1 MPSPELIA
9 HWPVRAA
16 GMEPLD
22 ALSAA
27 PSFTA
32 VATCAA
38 LLWLVYRA
46 WLVMVIKEDDL
57 IKLLGLDVPAAPQVS
72 LAGIKADGAVLH
84 WEPAEPRS
92 GVQAYQIKIN
102 GVFVEEVGPKDT
114 SVNITNLKPATAYTV
129 RVIAINHHNFHTQS
143 EPLRFRT
150 KLPSTDDFFDFTAY
164 NRAVEVAND
173 EEHENDEKWWVEPK
187 IVPCKAFL
195 EPSSPLPAT
204 SDMVRSH
211 SNSTS
216 HPRRVTSGRR
226 NSPASANTYH
236 QIDDSAEDSKSG
248 ETEAQLQA
256 EGDKLRSDI
265 STTRKAIDEEE
276 KTFKDQKD
284 VFSQR
289 HNELKDE
296 LARKT
301 AASTELRKEV
311 VNLEKENQRA
321 QAKKSAEEKALQ
333 QKLNERKK
341 MQDDVQRFKVEM
353 DDMAAEIERIG
364 HQKVEYQQTAEQK
377 AQELRDKHT
386 EELQII
392 RALEESVR
400 EMGIQNRILEEE
412 RKKYE
417 GAEGDIDAE
426 LRAQWAEEERQWNER
441 IRGLQQRYQAAWAAL
456 QAADRAYNEAQNQ
469 FQILSNRAA
478 SQSQMFRPPPV
489 LDAAPSRRT
498 SQRRRQHAG
507 SVGQES
513 FSVAPGFPVTTAPY
527 NNNSITSISP
537 TITTST
543 PFFNF
548 ANGAVPISNRESSF
562 SPAEIEMLT
571 GGAPMSPNA
580 GALLPS
586 DLFSNETDR
595 SADEAESEYKPD
607 FDEDRNSSGSLGVM
621 QDVLAIPGLGALQ
634 ARETANRS
642 PSSPASA
649 QSRSPSLFA
658 SPRGS
663 SNQLPIGHYP
673 QDSGKEADAMSVK
686 SLSGSTRGV
695 SGSTLQSRFGQLFN
709 RQRGKTMSDE
719 GPALGSLKPSQSHS
733 MPRPEHGDLDPIG
746 TQRRRGSHSGG
757 TSWMDSMSKP
767 FRSSTGTSSGSP
779 SHVQTRKRGFKL
791 FPSKEEEPSWP
802 PAFGVERPPSPR
814 PGSTR
819 SFGDLIQLPR
829 PSTESSQR
837 FGWGPAEPPAQRSS
851 PLNHNVELGYNTMSG
866 FSRHPSRRPSVQ
878 YGPSSGLGYDDVVDD
893 NFDFAPATR
902 SPPQAPIGTR
912 PPSQPQPTPATP
924 PSGKLN
930 PAAPVFKGLWG
941 RSADKNKPEKERPEK
956 SSKSKSKHKS
966 KSDSVDT
973 TDEPFPS
980 ATATTDFAT
989 SVTSTVPTVET
1000 PPNTD
1005 FLANL
1010 DVSPTSTRK
1019 SRDGRAS
1026 TVTSNAETASL
1037 SLSASWSP
1045 RASLDRSESRNSESV
1060 TGTSVGK
1067 ESWMSKL
1074 SRKGSSSKFQLP
1086 GFGGSIKEKSSGF
1099 FSRSPRVDRD
1109 HDDDGYASNAGTEPP
1124 TPGLVSSFSAAS
1136 SPQVGPERSKE
1147 EKRADRSS
1155 GLSWSS
1161 LRRKKKVGS
1170 EKAPSINESVASERD
1185 EEDATAAAN
1194 AEEKERERE
1203 SAEGLGV
1210 SGA

>member
-1 MPSPELIA
+1 MPSPELVA
-9 HWPVRAA
+9 HFPVRAA
-16 GMEPLD
+16 GMEPLE
-22 ALSAA
+22 ALASA
-27 PSFTA
+27 PSLTA
-32 VATCAA
+32 LATCAA

-72 LAGIKADGAVLH
+72 LAAIKADGAVFH

-92 GVQAYQIKIN
+92 SIQAYQIKIN

-114 SVNITNLKPATAYTV
+114 SVNVANLKPGTAYTL

-150 KLPSTDDFFDFTAY
+150 KPPSSDDFFDFAAY
-164 NRAVEVAND
+164 NRAVEIAND
-173 EEHENDEKWWVEPK
+173 DEHEHDEKWWVEPK
-187 IVPCKAFL
+187 ITPCKGFL
-195 EPSSPLPAT
+195 EPTSPLPT
-204 SDMVRSH
+204 PSDMVRSQ

-216 HPRRVTSGRR
+216 HPRRATTGRR
-226 NSPASANTYH
+226 NSPANSSAY
-236 QIDDSAEDSKSG
+236 QQADDSAEDAKSG

-265 STTRKAIDEEE
+265 AVTRKAIDEEE
-276 KTFKDQKD
+276 KGFKDQKD
-284 VFSQR
+284 VFNAK

-301 AASTELRKEV
+301 AASSELRKEV

-321 QAKKSAEEKALQ
+321 QAKKTAEEKSLDK
-333 QKLNERKK
+333 KLNERKK
-341 MQDDVQRFKVEM
+341 MQDDVQRFKSEM
-353 DDMAAEIERIG
+353 DDMAGEMERIG
-364 HQKVEYQQTAEQK
+364 QQQVDYQKSSEQK
-377 AQELRDKHT
+377 AAELRDKHS
-386 EELQII
+386 EELGAI
-392 RALEESVR
+392 RALEDSVR
-400 EMGIQNRILEEE
+400 ETGIQNRILEEE
-412 RKKYE
+412 RKKFE

-426 LRAQWAEEERQWNER
+426 LRAQWAEEERQWSDR
-441 IRGLQQRYQAAWAAL
+441 IRGLQQRYQTAWATL
-456 QAADRAYNEAQNQ
+456 QAADRTYNEAQNQ
-469 FQILSNRAA
+469 LQILSNRAA
-478 SQSQMFRPPPV
+478 NQPQVFRQPPV
-489 LDAAPSRRT
+489 LEAAPSRRA
-498 SQRRRQHAG
+498 SQRRRHHAG
-507 SVGQES
+507 SIGQDS
-513 FSVAPGFPVTTAPY
+513 FSATPGFPVTTAPY
-527 NNNSITSISP
+527 NNNSISSISP
-537 TITTST
+537 IVISES

-548 ANGAVPISNRESSF
+548 ANGAVPITNRESSF
-562 SPAEIEMLT
+562 SAAEIEMLT

-595 SADEAESEYKPD
+595 SADEGESDFKPD
-607 FDEDRNSSGSLGVM
+607 FDGDRDSSGSLGGAP
-621 QDVLAIPGLGALQ
+621 DALAIPGLGAHQ
-634 ARETANRS
+634 ARETGNRS

-663 SNQLPIGHYP
+663 SNQLPIGYPP
-673 QDSGKEADAMSVK
+673 QDSGKDTDALSVK
-686 SLSGSTRGV
+686 SLSGSARHVG
-695 SGSTLQSRFGQLFN
+695 GSMLQSRFGQLFS
-709 RQRGKTMSDE
+709 RQRGKTLSDE

-733 MPRPEHGDLDPIG
+733 VPRTDPADLDPIG

-757 TSWMDSMSKP
+757 SSWMDSMAKP
-767 FRSSTGTSSGSP
+767 FRSSTGPSTVSP

-791 FPSKEEEPSWP
+791 FPGKEDESSWP
-802 PAFGVERPPSPR
+802 PAFGMERPSSPR

-819 SFGDLIQLPR
+819 SFGDMNQLPR

-851 PLNHNVELGYNTMSG
+851 PLNTAVELGYNTMSG
-866 FSRHPSRRPSVQ
+866 FSRHPSRRPSIQ
-878 YGPSSGLGYDDVVDD
+878 YGNSSTGLGYEDVVED
-893 NFDFAPATR
+893 NYDFAPVTR

-930 PAAPVFKGLWG
+930 PAAPVFKGPWG
-941 RSADKNKPEKERPEK
+941 RSADKNGTEKPENSELK
-956 SSKSKSKHKS
+956 SQS
-966 KSDSVDT
+966 SDAA
-973 TDEPFPS
+973 ENPFSS

-989 SVTSTVPTVET
+989 SVSSTVPSVER
-1000 PPNTD
+1000 PESPVD
-1005 FLANL
+1005 VLANL
-1010 DVSPTSTRK
+1010 DVSPISMRK

-1045 RASLDRSESRNSESV
+1045 RASLDRSESRNTSESL
-1060 TGTSVGK
+1060 TGASSVGK

-1086 GFGGSIKEKSSGF
+1086 GFGSISGGSSIKEKGSSASSF
-1099 FSRSPRVDRD
+1099 FSRSPRVDKDHNNDDRD
-1109 HDDDGYASNAGTEPP
+1109 DESAAGTEPP
-1124 TPGLVSSFSAAS
+1124 TPSFVSSFANSAAS
-1136 SPQVGPERSKE
+1136 SPYVGGSDARERSKE
-1147 EKRADRSS
+1147 EKKADRSS

-1161 LRRKKKVGS
+1161 LRRKKKSS
-1170 EKAPSINESVASERD
+1170 EKAPSINESIASERG
-1185 EEDATAAAN
+1185 EED
-1194 AEEKERERE
+1194 EGG
-1203 SAEGLGV
+1203 AEGLGV